1 MKSVL
6 VRLREYQKEMSV
18 AETGVVRYLL
28 DTPEQAV
35 KLSVHALAE
44 KGFSSS
50 STVIRLCHE
59 LGFSGYK
66 EMKAALICELAIR
79 QENTREKM
87 EEITENDTLEQI
99 VDKITYKNIASLED
113 TRNLTDISALK
124 NCIDLLCQCRTI
136 CLFGIGSSLL
146 VARDAY
152 LKFLRINKPCILND
166 DWHSQLLQ
174 ARNMSRDDLG
184 LMISY
189 SGRTMEM
196 IECARTMQQVGA
208 KFILITRFAVSP
220 LSEMADYNLYVAA
233 NESIFRSGAMGS
245 RISQLNIIDILYTAY
260 ANHNSQYSLS
270 QWRKTHI
277 SKKNPSYFEPFDEA
291 YNEEEIN
298 HGRFKQDD
306 NRKPQS

>member
-87 EEITENDTLEQI
+87 EEITEKDTLEQI

-113 TRNLTDISALK
+113 TRNLTDISA
-124 NCIDLLCQCRTI
+124 
-136 CLFGIGSSLL
+136 
-146 VARDAY
+146 
-152 LKFLRINKPCILND
+152 
-166 DWHSQLLQ
+166 
-174 ARNMSRDDLG
+174 
-184 LMISY
+184 
-189 SGRTMEM
+189 
-196 IECARTMQQVGA
+196 
-208 KFILITRFAVSP
+208 
-220 LSEMADYNLYVAA
+220 
-233 NESIFRSGAMGS
+233 
-245 RISQLNIIDILYTAY
+245 
-260 ANHNSQYSLS
+260 
-270 QWRKTHI
+270 
-277 SKKNPSYFEPFDEA
+277 
-291 YNEEEIN
+291 
-298 HGRFKQDD
+298 
-306 NRKPQS
+306 